1 MEENHILTMSKR
13 ICWVDWAKAIGISL
27 VVWAHISPIARHEVF
42 LFHMPFF
49 FMISGLLFRQ
59 KGFLQEL
66 KGSAYSLALPYFIYN
81 LLYMS
86 PLPFGGARD
95 MKTVINVIL
104 GNQEQLCYV
113 MVPLWFLVA
122 LFVMRLVCSSP
133 KIKLAYMGILD
144 FALSVFFFGYFN
156 IDQANDYFQ
165 LKTAC
170 FCLPFFVLGHYVKP
184 LIKWCED
191 KTYMA
196 ILSVVLFVIGL
207 VVGDFNS
214 PNIEVNV
221 FHCNYGSNIL
231 NYYFSTMILA
241 ISLLALIAYSFK
253 TVHCRL
259 IESISMGTL
268 LILCLHLPI
277 WWRIPQLVE
286 NALVMS
292 VINMIVIFVVSYIL
306 IMQSERFLPCMI
318 GKRKIK

>member
-1 MEENHILTMSKR
+1 
-13 ICWVDWAKAIGISL
+13 
-27 VVWAHISPIARHEVF
+27 
-42 LFHMPFF
+42 
-49 FMISGLLFRQ
+49 
-59 KGFLQEL
+59 
-66 KGSAYSLALPYFIYN
+66 
-81 LLYMS
+81 
-86 PLPFGGARD
+86 

-133 KIKLAYMGILD
+133 KIKLAYMGILG

-191 KTYMA
+191 KAYMA

-231 NYYFSTMILA
+231 NYYFLY
-241 ISLLALIAYSFK
+241 L
-253 TVHCRL
+253 
-259 IESISMGTL
+259 
-268 LILCLHLPI
+268 
-277 WWRIPQLVE
+277 
-286 NALVMS
+286 N
-292 VINMIVIFVVSYIL
+292 
-306 IMQSERFLPCMI
+306 
-318 GKRKIK
+318 